1 MFKDSKLYYG
11 TGIVLMVISGAL
23 FLWKVAPCADRPL
36 VFATAS
42 VLCMVCAGILFVLHL
57 AARARE
63 ETAEKDRKRRD
74 PD

>member
-1 MFKDSKLYYG
+1 MMFKDSKLYYG

-57 AARARE
+57 AGSDHPELKGTEQKAG
-63 ETAEKDRKRRD
+63 
-74 PD
+74 